1 MKKSP
6 TYRRIYA
13 VVARI
18 PKGCVATYGQIA
30 KLAGLG
36 RHARQVGYALHATPE
51 DVVIP
56 WHRVIN
62 AQGRISFPPDSKGYE
77 MQKSLLE
84 GEGVVFLN
92 GKTDLQRF
100 GYEGALDR
108 LVWGEPQA

>member
-62 AQGRISFPPDSKGYE
+62 AQGEVSLRKMPGCDRY
-77 MQKSLLE
+77 QRALLE
-84 GEGVVFLN
+84 
-92 GKTDLQRF
+92 
-100 GYEGALDR
+100 
-108 LVWGEPQA
+108 